1 MLTSSR
7 SKKASPSSATGA
19 PPTLATMR
27 VHDCSIAHCHS
38 PSTPAQTTHIHT
50 VPILPPTPK
59 RISSTSS
66 SSPSP
71 VVTDPARPSRMSVTI
86 ASVNIT
92 PISGVLTPRITVK
105 IKFRT
110 KETHQMEVTMD
121 PNAAVKEPVEF
132 LLTYHGH
139 HFDKLKVDAFEGIAG
154 WRRKVFIVVV
164 VEWLSRDMEDWHNG
178 SYRRWG
184 FIY

>member
-27 VHDCSIAHCHS
+27 RSMTAPSHIVTS

-154 WRRKVFIVVV
+154 WRRKVVHRGRGRVA
-164 VEWLSRDMEDWHNG
+164 LRDMEDWHNG
-178 SYRRWG
+178 SY
-184 FIY
+184 